1 MVPEVETG
9 QIKNRNTEDAIYF
22 NFSYAALK
30 LLGKNLYNNAANAI
44 SELVAN
50 GLDAKA
56 KNVYVYIDMS
66 DKEHSIIEI
75 IDDGIGMDYA
85 DLAQKYVW
93 IGRNKRN
100 DADLLEDEK
109 KNVMGRKGIGKLA
122 ALYLSN
128 NYYILTKKEDIDK
141 VDQWEIN
148 LSVYNDSD
156 FPKLDRVTEKICLV
170 NNSVS
175 NIGHNYIQQVILTY
189 IAQLKMV
196 DYNTFS
202 KRDKFKISY
211 ALFYQQVDEIEGLV
225 RKFFELQIIYN
236 HVKISSLKSRD
247 ISGDVTTSSVEMC
260 QALQEKK
267 KELENCLVLVENF
280 GIVFEEIDKKN
291 FYWTKAK
298 KKIDA
303 MAKKIE
309 ADVNA
314 V

>member
-1 MVPEVETG
+1 M
-9 QIKNRNTEDAIYF
+9 
-22 NFSYAALK
+22 
-30 LLGKNLYNNAANAI
+30 
-44 SELVAN
+44 
-50 GLDAKA
+50 
-56 KNVYVYIDMS
+56 
-66 DKEHSIIEI
+66 
-75 IDDGIGMDYA
+75 
-85 DLAQKYVW
+85 
-93 IGRNKRN
+93 
-100 DADLLEDEK
+100 
-109 KNVMGRKGIGKLA
+109 
-122 ALYLSN
+122 
-128 NYYILTKKEDIDK
+128 
-141 VDQWEIN
+141 
-148 LSVYNDSD
+148 
-156 FPKLDRVTEKICLV
+156 
-170 NNSVS
+170 
-175 NIGHNYIQQVILTY
+175 
-189 IAQLKMV
+189 
-196 DYNTFS
+196 
-202 KRDKFKISY
+202 
-211 ALFYQQVDEIEGLV
+211 